1 MYMCMQKVPFDQ
13 AVHATMSIQ
22 LKPYNGPRYIDLT
35 AFGSIHSTATF
46 TVLRG
51 YRNRCQ
57 TVLRPALITTSAP
70 QLSQPPNSPIH
81 PPCHDAP
88 PYSPHPLF
96 SQLPTVPYT
105 AHLATVLPT
114 TASSPTHPLLRHF
127 PLQPWPPSALPITT
141 HHTLTTPTTRQVVII
156 ASSPPAMVFP
166 LTHRSTARASAGF
179 PT

>member
-1 MYMCMQKVPFDQ
+1 M
-13 AVHATMSIQ
+13 
-22 LKPYNGPRYIDLT
+22 
-35 AFGSIHSTATF
+35 
-46 TVLRG
+46 
-51 YRNRCQ
+51 
-57 TVLRPALITTSAP
+57 LRPALITTSAP

-81 PPCHDAP
+81 PPCHDPP

-156 ASSPPAMVFP
+156 ASFPATAFP
-166 LTHRSTARASAGF
+166 LMFTSARHPCIITKPHARPQGCQHRSYPLQIAF
-179 PT
+179 PSLLVPLAPKPTPSSSWRGP